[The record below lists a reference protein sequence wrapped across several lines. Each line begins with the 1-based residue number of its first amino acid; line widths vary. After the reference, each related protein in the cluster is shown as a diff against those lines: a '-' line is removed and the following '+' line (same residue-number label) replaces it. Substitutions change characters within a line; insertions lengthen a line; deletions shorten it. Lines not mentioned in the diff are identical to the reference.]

1 MRRSGA
7 KKIALRRNAIVVIGI
22 NPSYDVTTFRWRRM
36 RWNELP
42 RPLAAL
48 STPSASRD
56 LTAVVV
62 FSVIGLLASLL
73 FVLFFPDGLLAFV
86 AQVP

>member
-1 MRRSGA
+1 MTDESFD
-7 KKIALRRNAIVVIGI
+7 ISLSHVVTGI
-22 NPSYDVTTFRWRRM
+22 NLSYDVTTFRWRRM
-36 RWNELP
+36 RWNEFA

-56 LTAVVV
+56 LTTVVV

-73 FVLFFPDGLLAFV
+73 FVLFFPDGLLAFL

>member
-1 MRRSGA
+1 MQGDMQPLS
-7 KKIALRRNAIVVIGI
+7 LSHTVVTSK
-22 NPSYDVTTFRWRRM
+22 NPSYDVTTFHSRPL
-36 RWNELP
+36 RWNEFA

-56 LTAVVV
+56 LTSVVV

-73 FVLFFPDGLLAFV
+73 FVLFFPDGLLAFL

>member
-1 MRRSGA
+1 MNLTIGVIPSHT
-7 KKIALRRNAIVVIGI
+7 VVTSI

-36 RWNELP
+36 RWNEFA

-73 FVLFFPDGLLAFV
+73 FVLFFPDGRLAFL
-86 AQVP
+86 AQMS